1 MSDSPTPNATPI
13 QERQATSN
21 NGQLS
26 DIPLATRSLRTK
38 KRLSWMWL
46 ATALC
51 ALLSLLLFLN
61 TFQNQGD
68 LIEIDFEDGHGLA
81 PADALRFRGIEVGR
95 VEKIGLKSNPND
107 SQSPGIT
114 VAVRLTPAARKT
126 VTDGTMFWIVRPIV
140 SIESIRGLETIV
152 GPKYIAMEPGNSQSY
167 ASKHFQGLEVP
178 PPIRPKEG
186 SIEIILDANKRFSL
200 DSGTPILHRGFH
212 VGNVLSVG
220 LASDA
225 RSVLVRCA
233 IDPEYHELVRS
244 NTKFWMR
251 SGWRFGIGLSGIS
264 LEADSLSQ
272 ILYGGIEFATPDHR
286 GRIVSTG
293 ARFHLHESPE
303 DEWTQWNPSLPYGA
317 LWEKLQRQSPVCYR
331 TSLTYK
337 QSSFGFQVTKQ
348 KVGWGLL
355 FEDGT
360 LFLREDFA
368 TLPQNALPNSGQ
380 LEVAGVS
387 LPHESLPNASLS
399 PSSTPKQTQA
409 ELTKAEQIAVDKIQM
424 SFGPQYSMLRL
435 RLPAPPVTSSPPL
448 DPMEFLQASSEPLED
463 ILIVTPETER
473 SVFID
478 KTRVTRTEQGLLLD
492 PSVTLPADLDGAP
505 VIDVRRGRWLGVLH
519 PNTKQS
525 VISLPNRKP

>member
-1 MSDSPTPNATPI
+1 MSDATTPNSPPI
-13 QERQATSN
+13 DSV
-21 NGQLS
+21 
-26 DIPLATRSLRTK
+26 PLATRSVRTK

-46 ATALC
+46 ATTLC
-51 ALLSLLLFLN
+51 AALSLLLFLN

-95 VEKIGLKSNPND
+95 VEKIGLKSNSNT

-114 VAVRLTPAARKT
+114 VSVRLTPAARKT
-126 VTDGTMFWIVRPIV
+126 VTDGTLFWIVRPIV

-152 GPKYIAMEPGNSQSY
+152 GPKYIAMEPGDSLSY
-167 ASKHFQGLEVP
+167 TSKHFQGLEVP

-212 VGNVLSVG
+212 VGNVLSVS

-303 DEWTQWNPSLPYGA
+303 DEWTKWNPSLPYGA

-355 FEDGT
+355 FDDGS

-387 LPHESLPNASLS
+387 LPHETLPSIN
-399 PSSTPKQTQA
+399 TTETA
-409 ELTKAEQIAVDKIQM
+409 EKITVDKIPM
-424 SFGPQYSMLRL
+424 SLGTQYSMLRL
-435 RLPAPPVTSSPPL
+435 RLPSPPVTPSPPL
-448 DPMEFLQASSEPLED
+448 DPMEFLQPSSDPIED

-473 SVFID
+473 SVLID
-478 KTRVTRTEQGLLLD
+478 KTRFTQTEQGLLLD
-492 PSVTLPADLDGAP
+492 STVLLPTDLDGAP

-519 PNTKQS
+519 PNSQKNI
-525 VISLPNRKP
+525 ISLPTRKP